1 MLYQSDRVALDANA
15 INRWC
20 MTCAGTCDTGSII
33 KIRYCKTKSNA
44 DATFVVS
51 SSKRVNGTRA
61 LRAKPNK
68 APKTPKEPNAP
79 EGYQYRVANT
89 DVCLTVDRSKF
100 MEVGP
105 GVNGIAITLST
116 CTTNDPRQ
124 LFTNQPSAK
133 FEIRTVTSKDKCL
146 TQHHH
151 PKSGEIVYVEGCSL
165 AHATKTGYWAA
176 Y

>member
-1 MLYQSDRVALDANA
+1 
-15 INRWC
+15 
-20 MTCAGTCDTGSII
+20 MTCAGTCDIGSII
-33 KIRYCKTKSNA
+33 KIRDCKAKSNA

-51 SSKRVNGTRA
+51 SLKGGKGTRA
-61 LRAKPNK
+61 LRAKAPK
-68 APKTPKEPNAP
+68 APQTPKEPNAP
-79 EGYQYRVANT
+79 EENVGGYQYRVANT
-89 DVCLTVDRSKF
+89 DLCLTVDRSQF
-100 MEVGP
+100 MKVGTN
-105 GVNGIAITLST
+105 VNGIAITLRS

-133 FEIRTVTSKDKCL
+133 FEIRTLASKDKCL

-151 PKSGEIVYVEGCSL
+151 PKPDEIVYVESCSL

>member
-1 MLYQSDRVALDANA
+1 MRQLGNLFLEDNAVRLKLYWQD
-15 INRWC
+15 
-20 MTCAGTCDTGSII
+20 
-33 KIRYCKTKSNA
+33 
-44 DATFVVS
+44 
-51 SSKRVNGTRA
+51 
-61 LRAKPNK
+61 
-68 APKTPKEPNAP
+68 
-79 EGYQYRVANT
+79 GYFWQEKKF
-89 DVCLTVDRSKF
+89 LTVDRSKL

-105 GVNGIAITLST
+105 DVNGIVITLST

-165 AHATKTGYWAA
+165 AHATNTGYWAA

>member
-1 MLYQSDRVALDANA
+1 
-15 INRWC
+15 

-33 KIRYCKTKSNA
+33 KIRDCKTKSNA

-51 SSKRVNGTRA
+51 SSKGGKGIRA
-61 LRAKPNK
+61 LGAKANK
-68 APKTPKEPNAP
+68 APESPKEPNAP
-79 EGYQYRVANT
+79 EGNANGYQYRVAKT
-89 DVCLTVDRSKF
+89 DLSLTVDRSKL

-105 GVNGIAITLST
+105 DVNGIAITLST

-165 AHATKTGYWAA
+165 AHATNTGYWAA